1 MASQASVKVSYG
13 KNISAVNLNRLRLS
27 HDMRCS
33 VRQFYCNPAVYCKKS
48 EFSTLTLIRR
58 EPDQEKTLIL
68 KQTQN
73 AMKIVLEVRE
83 LGELDELD
91 ELNELD
97 ESGKMGELG
106 ELGELDNWVNWVNWM
121 N

>member
-1 MASQASVKVSYG
+1 
-13 KNISAVNLNRLRLS
+13 
-27 HDMRCS
+27 MRCS

-48 EFSTLTLIRR
+48 EFSPLTLKRR

-73 AMKIVLEVRE
+73 AMKIVLEFCE

-91 ELNELD
+91 ESDKMDELR
-97 ESGKMGELG
+97 
-106 ELGELDNWVNWVNWM
+106 ELGELDNWVIGLIG
-121 N
+121 

>member
-1 MASQASVKVSYG
+1 MASQASVKVSCG

-48 EFSTLTLIRR
+48 EFSPFTLIRR

-73 AMKIVLEVRE
+73 AMKIVLELGELAELVELAELDEFGVLNELDE

-91 ELNELD
+91 
-97 ESGKMGELG
+97 
-106 ELGELDNWVNWVNWM
+106 
-121 N
+121 

>member
-1 MASQASVKVSYG
+1 MASQASVKVSCG
-13 KNISAVNLNRLRLS
+13 KNISAVNLNRLCLS

-48 EFSTLTLIRR
+48 EFSPLTLIRR

-68 KQTQN
+68 KLTQN
-73 AMKIVLEVRE
+73 AMKIVLEFCE

-91 ELNELD
+91 ESD
-97 ESGKMGELG
+97 KMDELG
-106 ELGELDNWVNWVNWM
+106 ELGELDNWVIG
-121 N
+121 